1 MQGRVRECAGP
12 GLMALLALVIGGC
25 ASVSGLLPE
34 VQPPESLPT
43 GEVSSVLLSE
53 PSGLVDTD
61 SQEASVLVAAAAQR
75 GLVESPPSPEAAKET
90 GSDPGQPSGQKDP
103 QARDEDYDPFAKK
116 EEELTGKIEEYDP
129 WEGYNVSVF
138 EFNHKLDRYL
148 IKPVAKLYN
157 RVVPDAVQR
166 GIGNLFRNA
175 RFVPRFFN
183 NLFQGKFRGAGVEL
197 SRFAI
202 NSTLGIGGLFD
213 PAKNWLELTTPDE
226 DAGQTL
232 GYYGMKPGPY
242 LILPFL
248 PPYTVRDGLGFVIDL
263 ALDPINWFLLPFI
276 EVGGAPKATTGLEA
290 TLINLGSRVG
300 FIVNERS
307 LNLET
312 YEGVEEATLDLY
324 TAVRN
329 GYLQR
334 RARAIRE

>member
-1 MQGRVRECAGP
+1 VQKRVNESAGW
-12 GLMALLALVIGGC
+12 GLVALLALVAGGC
-25 ASVSGLLPE
+25 ASVSGQLPE
-34 VQPPESLPT
+34 VELAGSLT
-43 GEVSSVLLSE
+43 TAEVSE
-53 PSGLVDTD
+53 
-61 SQEASVLVAAAAQR
+61 VLVGEPGPLLDMSAEEGSAYITAAAKGDPA
-75 GLVESPPSPEAAKET
+75 EKSPARQPAMEKGT
-90 GSDPGQPSGQKDP
+90 DPGQTSSPKDP
-103 QARDEDYDPFAKK
+103 QARDEDFDPFAKK

-129 WEGYNVSVF
+129 WEGYNVAVF
-138 EFNHKLDRYL
+138 NFNYKLDRYL
-148 IKPVAKLYN
+148 IKPVAKFYN
-157 RVVPDAVQR
+157 RLLPDAVQR

-183 NLFQGKFRGAGVEL
+183 NLFQGKLRGAGVEL
-197 SRFAI
+197 SRFVI
-202 NSTLGIGGLFD
+202 NSTVGIGGLFD

-232 GYYGMKPGPY
+232 GYYGIKPGPF

-248 PPYTVRDGLGFVIDL
+248 PPYTVRDGVGFAIDL

-276 EVGGAPKATTGLEA
+276 ELANAPKATTGLEA

-312 YEGVEEATLDLY
+312 FEGVEEATLDLY

-329 GYLQR
+329 GYLQK